1 MTFRE
6 ALEHGTAQL
15 SAGPHA
21 EKARLDAELLL
32 LHHVGKDRA
41 WLLSHSSDEFGGCRA
56 AGYAV
61 LVDRRAKGEPIQY
74 ILGECDFYG
83 LPFRVT
89 ADVLIPRP
97 ETEHLVEKAIAL
109 ARSFATPRIVDV
121 GTGSGAIAIA
131 LAHHLPKAHITAV
144 DLSEAALA
152 VARENAERNLIAE
165 PIHFLRGNLLEPVAG
180 ERFDLVVSN
189 PPYVPVADCASLS
202 VEVRDYEPALALFAG
217 DDGLDVYRRLMPAAY
232 TALSVG
238 GHVVLEIGYGQ
249 AEAVGILLRSA
260 GFEDL
265 EFTPDL
271 QGIARVASARRL

>member
-1 MTFRE
+1 MTLRE

-109 ARSFATPRIVDV
+109 AGSFATPRIVDV